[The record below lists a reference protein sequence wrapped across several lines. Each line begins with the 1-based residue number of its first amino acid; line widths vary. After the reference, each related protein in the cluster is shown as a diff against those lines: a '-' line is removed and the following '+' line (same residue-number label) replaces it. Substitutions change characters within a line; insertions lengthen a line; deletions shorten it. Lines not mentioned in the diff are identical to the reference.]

1 MFSENFPEEE
11 MSQRKDEPFQ
21 RKDESFQRILDRIR
35 KNIAETKL
43 ELEKVSKSKA
53 DLSDTEGYLRR
64 KICDLEV
71 KLERLSH
78 KSFIE

>member
-1 MFSENFPEEE
+1 
-11 MSQRKDEPFQ
+11 MSQC
-21 RKDESFQRILDRIR
+21 KDESFQRMSDEIVKDIT
-35 KNIAETKL
+35 ETRR

-53 DLSDTEGYLRR
+53 DLTDTEWYLKR

-78 KSFIE
+78 TRFIE